1 MRRTVAIALFALASV
16 LLVLMSH
23 MGGVSMLSFLL
34 ARLHIAPRLLPL
46 LDGLPLA
53 PFDWTEALGFT
64 TGVLCVWMTA
74 VEDVWNFPIGIINS
88 AFYIV
93 IFFRSALYADFGL
106 FILYVLLGFH
116 GWYLWLYGNR
126 NREIGPNPEESG
138 ETALRVER
146 ADRRD
151 LLNSVAVIV
160 AGLPLWAFLRHV
172 NGFAPFMDA
181 LLTVMS
187 VVAQLMLNRK
197 RLENW
202 TVWIVADVLYVG
214 LYAYKGLYLTAVL
227 YAIYCA
233 LAVGGYRTWRK
244 SLVRS
249 GALIG

>member
-1 MRRTVAIALFALASV
+1 MRRNVAFVLFAFASV
-16 LLVLMSH
+16 LLV
-23 MGGVSMLSFLL
+23 VLS
-34 ARLHIAPRLLPL
+34 RRP
-46 LDGLPLA
+46 GA
-53 PFDWTEALGFT
+53 PFDWTEAMGFT

-74 VEDVWNFPIGIINS
+74 VEDVWNFPIGIVNS

-93 IFFRSALYADFGL
+93 VYYQARLFADFGL
-106 FILYVLLGFH
+106 FVLYVFLGLH

-126 NREIGPNPEESG
+126 ERAN
-138 ETALRVER
+138 TALTVER

-151 LLNSVAVIV
+151 LLNSVAVVV

-202 TVWIVADVLYVG
+202 VVWIVADVLYVG
-214 LYAYKGLYLTAVL
+214 LYAYKGLYLTSVL
-227 YAIYCA
+227 YAIYGV
-233 LAVGGYRTWRK
+233 LAVGGYRVWR
-244 SLVRS
+244 RS
-249 GALIG
+249 ADAPSALGARTPGPLGA

>member
-1 MRRTVAIALFALASV
+1 MRRIVGLVLFALAS
-16 LLVLMSH
+16 LVL
-23 MGGVSMLSFLL
+23 VYLS
-34 ARLHIAPRLLPL
+34 RRP
-46 LDGLPLA
+46 GA
-53 PFDWTEALGFT
+53 PFDTTEALGFT

-74 VEDVWNFPIGIINS
+74 VEDVWNFPIGIVNS

-106 FILYVLLGFH
+106 FVLYVILGVH

-126 NREIGPNPEESG
+126 NRDVGPNPEEPG
-138 ETALRVER
+138 ETALRVRR

-151 LLNSVAVIV
+151 LLNSVAVVV

-187 VVAQLMLNRK
+187 IVAQLMLNRK

-214 LYAYKGLYLTAVL
+214 LYAYKGLFLTAVL
-227 YAIYCA
+227 YAIYCG
-233 LAVGGYRTWRK
+233 LAISGYRTWRK

-249 GALIG
+249 GATVG